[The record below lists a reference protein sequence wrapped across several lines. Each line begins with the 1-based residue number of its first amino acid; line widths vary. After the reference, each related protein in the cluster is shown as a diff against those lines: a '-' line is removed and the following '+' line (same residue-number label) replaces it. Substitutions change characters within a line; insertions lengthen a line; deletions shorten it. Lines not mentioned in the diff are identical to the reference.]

1 MPLGGDSSILVPVD
15 VSDDDSPA
23 QPLVDLCR
31 SVDVVLL
38 GYYPVPDQ
46 VAPAQ
51 LRQDYESEATATLAE
66 MADGFRASGID
77 ITDVLVFTHDRTD
90 TIDRVANEHGCD
102 AVLTP
107 SEVERIERVL
117 VPVRGDTNL
126 ERIVSLLAG
135 IMRMSD
141 VSVTFFHS
149 VAEDS
154 DPSHGEFLV
163 RGAVDRLDE
172 AGIDFLMIEPTPAAP
187 TYFRPTFARHRK
199 DASLSAAFSHPLSGE
214 GLAMLSF
221 DCRTQGSA
229 SPGVAYNQTGRHSEN
244 QSPIENRSPN

>member
-15 VSDDDSPA
+15 VSGDNLPA

-66 MADGFRASGID
+66 MADEFRASGID

-172 AGIDFLMIEPTPAAP
+172 AGIQRERIDWQLSDEESPHDEIVELAREYDLLVLGETKPSLGERILGTVPTRIVDAVNKPA
-187 TYFRPTFARHRK
+187 FIVRDVDQK
-199 DASLSAAFSHPLSGE
+199 
-214 GLAMLSF
+214 
-221 DCRTQGSA
+221 
-229 SPGVAYNQTGRHSEN
+229 
-244 QSPIENRSPN
+244 

>member
-15 VSDDDSPA
+15 VSGDNLPA

-51 LRQDYESEATATLAE
+51 LRQNYESESTATLAE
-66 MADGFRASGID
+66 MADEFRASGID

-107 SEVERIERVL
+107 GEVERIKRVL

-172 AGIDFLMIEPTPAAP
+172 AGIQRERIDWQLSDEESPHDEIIELAREYDLLILGETKPSLGERILGTVPTRIVDEVNKPA
-187 TYFRPTFARHRK
+187 FIVRDVDQK
-199 DASLSAAFSHPLSGE
+199 
-214 GLAMLSF
+214 
-221 DCRTQGSA
+221 
-229 SPGVAYNQTGRHSEN
+229 
-244 QSPIENRSPN
+244 

>member
-15 VSDDDSPA
+15 VSGDNLPA

-66 MADGFRASGID
+66 TADEFRACGID
-77 ITDVLVFTHDRTD
+77 ILDVLVFTHDRTD

-102 AVLTP
+102 AVLTL

-135 IMRMSD
+135 IMRTSD
-141 VSVTFFHS
+141 VSITFFHS

-154 DPSHGEFLV
+154 NPSHGEFLV

-172 AGIDFLMIEPTPAAP
+172 AGIQRERIDWQLSDEESPHDEIIELVREYDLLVLGETKPSLGERILGTVPTRIVDEVNKPA
-187 TYFRPTFARHRK
+187 FIVRDVDQK
-199 DASLSAAFSHPLSGE
+199 
-214 GLAMLSF
+214 
-221 DCRTQGSA
+221 
-229 SPGVAYNQTGRHSEN
+229 
-244 QSPIENRSPN
+244 

>member
-15 VSDDDSPA
+15 VSGDNLPA

-66 MADGFRASGID
+66 MADEFRASGID

-90 TIDRVANEHGCD
+90 TIDRVANEHACD

-107 SEVERIERVL
+107 SEVERIKRVL

-172 AGIDFLMIEPTPAAP
+172 AGIQRERIDWQLSDEESPHDEIVELAREYDLLVLGETKPSLGERILGTVPTRIVDAVNEP
-187 TYFRPTFARHRK
+187 
-199 DASLSAAFSHPLSGE
+199 AFIVR
-214 GLAMLSF
+214 
-221 DCRTQGSA
+221 DVDQK
-229 SPGVAYNQTGRHSEN
+229 
-244 QSPIENRSPN
+244 

>member
-15 VSDDDSPA
+15 VSGDSLPA
-23 QPLVDLCR
+23 QPLIDLCR

-66 MADGFRASGID
+66 MADEFRASGID

-90 TIDRVANEHGCD
+90 TIDRVANEHACD

-107 SEVERIERVL
+107 SEVERIKRVL

-163 RGAVDRLDE
+163 RGAMDRLDE
-172 AGIDFLMIEPTPAAP
+172 AGIQRERIDWQLSDEESPHDEIVELAREYDLLVLGETKPSLRERILGTVPTRIVDAVNEP
-187 TYFRPTFARHRK
+187 
-199 DASLSAAFSHPLSGE
+199 AFIVR
-214 GLAMLSF
+214 
-221 DCRTQGSA
+221 D
-229 SPGVAYNQTGRHSEN
+229 VDQT
-244 QSPIENRSPN
+244 

>member
-1 MPLGGDSSILVPVD
+1 MSLGGDSSILVPVD
-15 VSDDDSPA
+15 VSNDDPPA
-23 QPLVDLCR
+23 QPLIDLCR

-51 LRQDYESEATATLAE
+51 LRQDHESDATATLTETA
-66 MADGFRASGID
+66 GKFRASGID
-77 ITDVLVFTHDRTD
+77 VTDVLVFTHDRTD
-90 TIDRVANEHGCD
+90 TIDRVANEYGCD

-126 ERIVSLLAG
+126 ERIVSLLADV
-135 IMRMSD
+135 MRMSD

-163 RGAVDRLDE
+163 RGAVDRLEE
-172 AGIDFLMIEPTPAAP
+172 AGIDRERIDWQLSDEESPHDKIIELAREYDLLVLGETKPSLGERILGTVPTRIVDEVNRPA
-187 TYFRPTFARHRK
+187 FIVRDVDQK
-199 DASLSAAFSHPLSGE
+199 
-214 GLAMLSF
+214 
-221 DCRTQGSA
+221 
-229 SPGVAYNQTGRHSEN
+229 
-244 QSPIENRSPN
+244 

>member
-15 VSDDDSPA
+15 VSGDNLPA

-51 LRQDYESEATATLAE
+51 LRQDHESEATATLAE
-66 MADGFRASGID
+66 MADEFRASGID

-90 TIDRVANEHGCD
+90 TIDRVANEHACD

-107 SEVERIERVL
+107 SEVERIKRVL

-126 ERIVSLLAG
+126 GRIVSLLAG

-172 AGIDFLMIEPTPAAP
+172 AGIQRERIDWQLSDEESPHDEIIELAREYDLLILGETKPSLGERILGTVPTRIVDEVNKPA
-187 TYFRPTFARHRK
+187 FIVRDVDQK
-199 DASLSAAFSHPLSGE
+199 
-214 GLAMLSF
+214 
-221 DCRTQGSA
+221 
-229 SPGVAYNQTGRHSEN
+229 
-244 QSPIENRSPN
+244 

>member
-15 VSDDDSPA
+15 VSGDNLPA

-66 MADGFRASGID
+66 MADEFRASGID

-90 TIDRVANEHGCD
+90 TIDRVANEHACD

-107 SEVERIERVL
+107 SEVERIKRVL

-163 RGAVDRLDE
+163 HGAVDRLDE
-172 AGIDFLMIEPTPAAP
+172 AGIQRERIDWQLSDEESPHDEIVELAREYDLLVLGETKPSLGERILGTVPTRIVNAVNEP
-187 TYFRPTFARHRK
+187 
-199 DASLSAAFSHPLSGE
+199 AFIVR
-214 GLAMLSF
+214 
-221 DCRTQGSA
+221 DVDQK
-229 SPGVAYNQTGRHSEN
+229 
-244 QSPIENRSPN
+244 